1 MQQPPHP
8 PHPVK
13 KYHLK
18 GGGLPGECVC
28 VGGGGGWTSMMG
40 VWVLSGMTL
49 CVLESLP

>member
-28 VGGGGGWTSMMG
+28 VCGGGGVDFHDGG
-40 VWVLSGMTL
+40 VGIKWDDPL
-49 CVLESLP
+49 CS

>member
-1 MQQPPHP
+1 MQQPPPP

-28 VGGGGGWTSMMG
+28 VWGEGVDFHDGGVGIKWDDP
-40 VWVLSGMTL
+40 L
-49 CVLESLP
+49 CS